1 MKKAIS
7 VGAVLLVFSLTIG
20 SGCSSNNSKD
30 NKTPL
35 ENRYYEDLAS
45 AKGTIDETHKVRKDK
60 AFIDTLEANAKLK
73 TIAYMKTA
81 FRYEVTAAV
90 KYAAYSKKAA
100 EEGYHSIAL
109 LYKAVSIAENIQAN
123 NHKAVLQEASAPI
136 PILLPAFVVK
146 TTKENLH
153 DDIDIEANEAK
164 AIYPEYLKM
173 AEEADNQLAHT
184 SILYAMET
192 EKKHKIFLEKAL
204 GDINSNTLKTMP
216 SLYFVCPICG
226 NTYEATAPK
235 RCDFSFTSSD
245 KFIKISSL

>member
-7 VGAVLLVFSLTIG
+7 VCSVLWILSLAIG
-20 SGCSSNNSKD
+20 SSCGSNNTKD

-35 ENRYYEDLAS
+35 ENRYYEDSAS

-60 AFIDTLEANAKLK
+60 QVLDTSEANAKLK
-73 TIAYMKTA
+73 TIENMKTA
-81 FRYEVTAAV
+81 FKDEVTATA

-100 EEGYHSIAL
+100 EEGFPPVAL
-109 LYKAVSIAENIQAN
+109 LYKAVSNAENIQAN
-123 NHKAVLQEASAPI
+123 NHKEVLQEASAAI
-136 PILLPAFVVK
+136 PIIIPSFVVK

-153 DDIDIEANEAK
+153 NDIDNEANEARSV
-164 AIYPEYLKM
+164 YPSYLKV
-173 AEEADNQLAHT
+173 AEEANNQLAHT

-192 EKKHKIFLEKAL
+192 EKKHKIFFEKAL